1 MLFTGEYEHS
11 IDSKQRLAI
20 PSDIRARM
28 DREKL
33 APAFYLV
40 HGPNGVLWL
49 WPEATFESMSAALEQ
64 TLLPGEDVLEFDE
77 LTFPFARRVE
87 MDSAG
92 RVRLPED
99 LLAESGLGSAVMILG
114 VRDHLELRDPG
125 QWALQRQE
133 KRARQGEILLRARQ
147 ALASRPAPSAPSPAQ
162 GSPGSPRRAGESG
175 S

>member
-1 MLFTGEYEHS
+1 VLFTGEYEHS

-28 DREKL
+28 EREKL
-33 APAFYLV
+33 SPAFYLV
-40 HGPNGVLWL
+40 NGPNGVLWL
-49 WPEATFESMSAALEQ
+49 WPEATFESMAAALDQ

-92 RVRLPED
+92 RIRLPDEMIT
-99 LLAESGLGSAVMILG
+99 AGGLGSNVIILG
-114 VRDHLELRDPG
+114 VRDHLELRDPST
-125 QWALQRQE
+125 WSRQRDE
-133 KRARQGEILLRARQ
+133 KRSRQREILLRARQ
-147 ALASRPAPSAPSPAQ
+147 ALASKVGPSLRHHQHPPD
-162 GSPGSPRRAGESG
+162 RAGESG

>member
-1 MLFTGEYEHS
+1 VLFTGEYEHS

-20 PSDIRARM
+20 PSEIRARM

-33 APAFYLV
+33 TPAFYLV

-49 WPEATFESMSAALEQ
+49 WPEATFESMSSALEQ

-87 MDSAG
+87 LDSAG
-92 RVRLPED
+92 RIRLPED
-99 LLAESGLGSAVMILG
+99 LLATSGLGTTVMILG
-114 VRDHLELRDPG
+114 VRDHLELRDP
-125 QWALQRQE
+125 QVWDRQRQE
-133 KRARQGEILLRARQ
+133 KRARQREILLRARQ
-147 ALASRPAPSAPSPAQ
+147 ALASKSPPHSSTPPSHGLRPPE
-162 GSPGSPRRAGESG
+162 RAGESG

>member
-1 MLFTGEYEHS
+1 MLFTGEHEHS

-33 APAFYLV
+33 EPAFYLV

-49 WPEATFESMSAALEQ
+49 WPEAPFESMAAAFEQ

-87 MDSAG
+87 MDAAG
-92 RVRLPED
+92 RIRLPED
-99 LLAESGLGSAVMILG
+99 MLATSGLTTSVMILG
-114 VRDHLELRDPG
+114 VRDHLELRDPV
-125 QWALQRQE
+125 QWARQRQE
-133 KRARQGEILLRARQ
+133 KRSRQGEILLRARQ
-147 ALASRPAPSAPSPAQ
+147 AMSSK
-162 GSPGSPRRAGESG
+162 SPRQLPPPTSHSQHAPERAGEGG